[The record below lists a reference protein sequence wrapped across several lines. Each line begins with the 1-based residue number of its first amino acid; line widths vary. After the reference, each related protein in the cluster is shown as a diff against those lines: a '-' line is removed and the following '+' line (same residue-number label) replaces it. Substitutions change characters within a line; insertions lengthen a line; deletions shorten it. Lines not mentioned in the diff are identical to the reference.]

1 MMKKYI
7 DKCTNNILYLQNQK
21 QHHLDV
27 ITQAD
32 NQMKPLKISND
43 RDWCLLNQW
52 VEVKVREKNYI
63 SEIDK
68 KVRRLN
74 FKLSLYAVISKR

>member
-1 MMKKYI
+1 MIKKLI
-7 DKCTNNILYLQNQK
+7 DKCKNKIFDLQKLK

-27 ITQAD
+27 IAQSD
-32 NQMKPLKISND
+32 SQMKKLNISKD
-43 RDWCLLNQW
+43 RDWCLFNQW

-74 FKLSLYAVISKR
+74 FKLSLYAVMASF